1 MIDLEFFEQLDRFT
15 LMVRKR
21 VSSAYTGAHRSV
33 RYGRGTES
41 VGYRQYNRGDDIRL
55 IDWKV
60 YARTER
66 LYVKEY
72 EEEKSITAHILL
84 DISKSMGF
92 GEPTK
97 LEYGLMIGAGVAYLV
112 CKQNERFAFSTFS
125 DRLVV
130 RQPKRGVGY
139 LLSVISE
146 IEGLKSEGITSMREA
161 VERFSSTLRTKS
173 LVVLISDMLVDVEEA
188 KDAIYRLGEHE
199 LIVVMV
205 LSPDESEPR
214 LMGDVKLVDS
224 ETGEVVQTY
233 VGPRFLERYKE
244 RLNEHV
250 LTLEKA
256 ASDVGADFF
265 VFRTDTPVFDALFEI
280 VSRRW

>member
-1 MIDLEFFEQLDRFT
+1 
-15 LMVRKR
+15 
-21 VSSAYTGAHRSV
+21 
-33 RYGRGTES
+33 
-41 VGYRQYNRGDDIRL
+41 
-55 IDWKV
+55 
-60 YARTER
+60 
-66 LYVKEY
+66 
-72 EEEKSITAHILL
+72 
-84 DISKSMGF
+84 
-92 GEPTK
+92 
-97 LEYGLMIGAGVAYLV
+97 
-112 CKQNERFAFSTFS
+112 
-125 DRLVV
+125 
-130 RQPKRGVGY
+130 
-139 LLSVISE
+139 
-146 IEGLKSEGITSMREA
+146 
-161 VERFSSTLRTKS
+161 
-173 LVVLISDMLVDVEEA
+173 MLVDVEEA